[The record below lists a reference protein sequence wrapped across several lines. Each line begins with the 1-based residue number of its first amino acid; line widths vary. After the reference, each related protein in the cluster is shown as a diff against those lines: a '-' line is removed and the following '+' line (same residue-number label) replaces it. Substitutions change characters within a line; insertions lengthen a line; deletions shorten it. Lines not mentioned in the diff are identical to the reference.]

1 MAPNLL
7 ATILFEKY
15 GQHVPL
21 NRQRDR
27 YAREGID
34 LRLSTLADQVG
45 ACAVALKPLHDLIE
59 AHLLAADRLQGDDT
73 PVPVLAKGKTDTA
86 RAWVYVR
93 DDAPFAGPDPP
104 AALFRYS
111 RDRSG
116 HRPVRPMTGPVHGLK
131 PRGLS
136 DPRL

>member
-59 AHLLAADRLQGDDT
+59 AHVLAADRLHGDDT

-93 DDAPFAGPDPP
+93 DDAPFAG
-104 AALFRYS
+104 FG
-111 RDRSG
+111 RSG
-116 HRPVRPMTGPVHGLK
+116 DAFPLFMGSLGRSTPSVQ
-131 PRGLS
+131 
-136 DPRL
+136 

>member
-1 MAPNLL
+1 M
-7 ATILFEKY
+7 T
-15 GQHVPL
+15 
-21 NRQRDR
+21 
-27 YAREGID
+27 
-34 LRLSTLADQVG
+34 
-45 ACAVALKPLHDLIE
+45 LKPLHDLIE

-116 HRPVRPMTGPVHGLK
+116 RRLVRSMTRRLLGHE
-131 PRGLS
+131 PRGLNY
-136 DPRL
+136 PRS